1 MSIII
6 NNASAPSVTTENN
19 ITYTDI
25 YFDLTENSIPDSK
38 TLFSEITKTDL
49 RVSSDEAAVLNSIRN
64 IFQTTPGEKVL
75 NPTFGINLTQW
86 LFEPANEFTARE
98 IGEAIVS
105 GIERYEPRV
114 VVNNVAVVA
123 DIDNNQYR
131 IKLALLL
138 PQLNISREYPAILGP
153 GFDFI
158 TENE

>member
-6 NNASAPSVTTENN
+6 NNASAPSVTTEKKV
-19 ITYTDI
+19 TYTDI
-25 YFDLTENSIPDSK
+25 HFDLTENSIPDTK

-49 RVSSDEAAVLNSIRN
+49 RVSSDEGAILNSIRN
-64 IFQTTPGEKVL
+64 IFQTTPGEKIL

-98 IGEAIVS
+98 IGEAIVN

-123 DIDNNQYR
+123 DMDNNQYR